1 MSKQSEPQKPENGK
15 VIAGPFT
22 LPVSDDTQPHTWTF
36 PPNYYPPKYDCEN
49 DKHFDI
55 DDTELFLGE
64 RRSGKSTQCMEWNLK
79 RRRLYPY
86 VWCFSKTAINN
97 YWHQVLPEA
106 KICGPVTDDVLEA
119 LVRNILETNSQR
131 YAIWKANKQATG
143 HIAGNPIVKI
153 IFEDYVS
160 AQTLRKL
167 DVLQEICF
175 NGRHHGIAT
184 DILSQDYVG
193 MTPGERDNMD
203 RFILYRPD
211 SGRTRNMIRE
221 SFGNEILEIA
231 ERVWNNGKALV
242 VCKKKR
248 VPPLERLAWTE
259 GDVAYNKAAIHKNL
273 VLGCN
278 RMWEDVDIKKQKKKR
293 PYVELPSLSTLE
305 AQFNVP
311 IERVEPESDDSEAED
326 KDLDEALA
334 DIDLPK
340 DAKDTAKDIEEA
352 GGKKRPSISSNETP
366 AKRVRFA

>member
-1 MSKQSEPQKPENGK
+1 M
-15 VIAGPFT
+15 
-22 LPVSDDTQPHTWTF
+22 
-36 PPNYYPPKYDCEN
+36 
-49 DKHFDI
+49 I
-55 DDTELFLGE
+55 DFA
-64 RRSGKSTQCMEWNLK
+64 R
-79 RRRLYPY
+79 
-86 VWCFSKTAINN
+86 
-97 YWHQVLPEA
+97 
-106 KICGPVTDDVLEA
+106 VLESH
-119 LVRNILETNSQR
+119 LVEQMAADEIARQERMRAAWKAYHGDMPKPLKVAAGQPDDNVIVAKARTIVDASVAMMFGSGITFNVGEEGDGSPEDEYLSSV
-131 YAIWKANKQATG
+131 WKANKQATG

-221 SFGNEILEIA
+221 SFGNDILEIA

-311 IERVEPESDDSEAED
+311 IERVEPESDDSEVED

-366 AKRVRFA
+366 TKKVRFA